1 MPDDEFTQR
10 VYDQLHVQPES
21 ARFFEELQSRL
32 ERGER
37 DAVRRWRRTAIVA
50 VAFALAA
57 TAVAGVAVAT
67 PTAAANTVDVT
78 VQCTNLTKGGVGVF
92 SVFAEPT
99 GNPPIE
105 SGKIKPPPPGF
116 RPIDGMTV
124 ETGDSLYTL
133 RLTSLVAGYQL
144 DRRQCLP
151 SKTKLKLGPNGLPK
165 HATLHVGDNE
175 YGERCKDVPKVVM
188 RLRITNDP
196 YGAPTR
202 AQLLIV
208 RAKTDK
214 PLIYV
219 DWSRTQVTA
228 WDSPGC
234 DFTQ

>member
-1 MPDDEFTQR
+1 MPDDEFTRR
-10 VYDQLHVQPES
+10 VYDRLHVQPES
-21 ARFFEELQSRL
+21 ARFFEELQARL

-50 VAFALAA
+50 VAVALAA

-78 VQCTNLTKGGVGVF
+78 VQCPNLVKGGVGVF
-92 SVFAEPT
+92 SVYAEPT

-151 SKTKLKLGPNGLPK
+151 SKTQLKLGPAGLPK
-165 HATLHVGDNE
+165 PATSPVGATGK
-175 YGERCKDVPKVVM
+175 GEP
-188 RLRITNDP
+188 
-196 YGAPTR
+196 GR
-202 AQLLIV
+202 ALP
-208 RAKTDK
+208 R
-214 PLIYV
+214 
-219 DWSRTQVTA
+219 S
-228 WDSPGC
+228 
-234 DFTQ
+234 